1 MQKKG
6 FKYPDKRAYNYVV
19 NELKKNGVDISD
31 ISDIAFSYEEKY
43 IPGLTKQTAYEAI
56 DSILHKREVANTAM
70 VALNLDKLAT
80 KKLLDEPLQYLV
92 EEDAGVFGVDE
103 LLASGI
109 ANLYGQ
115 IGITNFGYSDKDKTG
130 IIKHL
135 DTVKGKKVN
144 TFIDDIVG
152 AIAAAGAA
160 KLTHDYA

>member
-1 MQKKG
+1 MQKQG
-6 FKYPDKRAYNYVV
+6 FKYPDEKATNYVI
-19 NELKKNGVDISD
+19 NELQRNGVSIDDIA
-31 ISDIAFSYEEKY
+31 DIAFSYEEKY
-43 IPGLTKQTAYEAI
+43 IPNLTHEVVWNAVDT
-56 DSILHKREVANTAM
+56 ILHKREVANTAM

-80 KKLLDEPLQYLV
+80 NGMLDEPLQYLV

-115 IGITNFGYSDKDKTG
+115 IGITNFGYADKDKTG

-152 AIAAAGAA
+152 ALAAATAA
-160 KLTHDYA
+160 KITHDFA

>member
-1 MQKKG
+1 MQKQG
-6 FKYPDKRAYNYVV
+6 FKYPDEKATNYVI
-19 NELKKNGVDISD
+19 NELQRNGVSIDDIA
-31 ISDIAFSYEEKY
+31 DIAFSYEEKY
-43 IPGLTKQTAYEAI
+43 IPKLTHEVVWNAVDT
-56 DSILHKREVANTAM
+56 ILHKREVANTAM

-80 KKLLDEPLQYLV
+80 NGMLDEPLQYLV

-115 IGITNFGYSDKDKTG
+115 IGITNFGYADKDKTG

-152 AIAAAGAA
+152 ALAAATAA
-160 KLTHDYA
+160 KITHDFA